1 LIRLVGGSG
10 PYEDRVEVYYN
21 GAWGTVCDDSFD
33 NQDVQVICRMV
44 GYYYG
49 SR

>member
-1 LIRLVGGSG
+1 VGGSG
-10 PYEDRVEVYYN
+10 PYEGRVEVYYN
-21 GAWGTVCDDSFD
+21 GSWGTVCDDRFD
-33 NQDVQVICRMV
+33 YQDVQVICRMT